1 MHIETFDYPL
11 IHIPAGAFTMGTIP
25 TGMRKTDP
33 EEPQRSVQLDA
44 YAIGMYQVTNAQYA
58 QFVEATEYAHP
69 PFWDDERL
77 NAPDFPVVGVSWHDA
92 INFLEWLGALEGVAY
107 RLPSEAEW
115 EKAARGTNALE
126 YPWGDIWDASR
137 ANTSESGNKRLMPV
151 GSYPSGVS
159 PYGCYDM
166 AGNAYDWCF
175 DWFHAETYKYS
186 PAENPLGAS
195 EGRRKVIRGGSWIA
209 RGEFAARCANRAAYE
224 PIRGLHSVG
233 IRIAMDKC
241 EEWLSAVS
249 LQYVKAVCQ
258 VIMKPNVR
266 SSIIADYESV

>member
-1 MHIETFDYPL
+1 MPIEVFDYPL
-11 IHIPAGAFTMGTIP
+11 IHIRAGEFTMGTIP
-25 TGMRKTDP
+25 TGLRRTDP
-33 EEPQRSVQLDA
+33 EEPQRSVLLDA
-44 YAIGMYQVTNAQYA
+44 YAIGTYQVTNAQYA
-58 QFVEATEYAHP
+58 QFVEATAYAHP
-69 PFWDDERL
+69 QFGSDAHL
-77 NAPDFPVVGVSWHDA
+77 NAPDFPVVGVSWYDA
-92 INFLEWLGALEGVAY
+92 TNFLEWLGTLENVVY

-115 EKAARGTNALE
+115 EKAARGINALE

-151 GSYPSGVS
+151 GSYPEGVS

-166 AGNAYDWCF
+166 AGNAYDWCY

-209 RGEFAARCANRAAYE
+209 RGEFAARSANRAAYE

-233 IRIAMDKC
+233 FRIAVD
-241 EEWLSAVS
+241 L
-249 LQYVKAVCQ
+249 
-258 VIMKPNVR
+258 
-266 SSIIADYESV
+266 

>member
-224 PIRGLHSVG
+224 PIRGLCRYSDCS
-233 IRIAMDKC
+233 R
-241 EEWLSAVS
+241 W
-249 LQYVKAVCQ
+249 
-258 VIMKPNVR
+258 
-266 SSIIADYESV
+266 

>member
-1 MHIETFDYPL
+1 MCYTKGIIRSLCWKDCLPAMHIETLDYPL

-33 EEPQRSVQLDA
+33 EEPQRTVTLDA
-44 YAIGMYQVTNAQYA
+44 YAIGAYQVTNAQYA
-58 QFVEATEYAHP
+58 RFVEATEYAQP

-77 NAPDFPVVGVSWHDA
+77 NAPDFPVVGVSWYDA
-92 INFLEWLGALEGVAY
+92 VNFLEWLGALEDVAY

-115 EKAARGTNALE
+115 EKAARGTHAWE
-126 YPWGDIWDASR
+126 YPRGDTWDASR

-209 RGEFAARCANRAAYE
+209 RGEFA
-224 PIRGLHSVG
+224 G
-233 IRIAMDKC
+233 
-241 EEWLSAVS
+241 
-249 LQYVKAVCQ
+249 AVCEPGS
-258 VIMKPNVR
+258 IR
-266 SSIIADYESV
+266 ADSGSS

>member
-1 MHIETFDYPL
+1 MCYTISVIVSLYQRTDTPTMHIETLDYPL

-33 EEPQRSVQLDA
+33 EEPQRNVQLDA
-44 YAIGMYQVTNAQYA
+44 YAIGTYQITNAQYA
-58 QFVEATEYAHP
+58 QFLEANGYAP
-69 PFWDDERL
+69 PEFWDDERF
-77 NAPDFPVVGVSWHDA
+77 NAPDFPVVGVSWHDVTH
-92 INFLEWLGALEGVAY
+92 FLAWLGTLENMAY

-115 EKAARGTNALE
+115 EKAARGHDARE
-126 YPWGDIWDASR
+126 YPWGDVWDASR
-137 ANTSESGNKRLMPV
+137 ANTSESGNKQLLPV

-175 DWFHAETYKYS
+175 DWFHMEAYKYS
-186 PAENPLGAS
+186 SDENPLGAS

-209 RGEFAARCANRAAYE
+209 RGEYAARCANRAACE

-233 IRIAMDKC
+233 FRVALD
-241 EEWLSAVS
+241 L
-249 LQYVKAVCQ
+249 
-258 VIMKPNVR
+258 
-266 SSIIADYESV
+266 

>member
-1 MHIETFDYPL
+1 MHIETLDYPL

-33 EEPQRSVQLDA
+33 EEPQRSVTLDA
-44 YAIGMYQVTNAQYA
+44 YAIGTFQVTNAQYA
-58 QFVEATEYAHP
+58 RFVEATEYAQP

-77 NAPDFPVVGVSWHDA
+77 NAPDFPVVGVSWYDA
-92 INFLEWLGALEGVAY
+92 VNFFEWLGALEGVAY

-115 EKAARGTNALE
+115 EKAARGTHAWE
-126 YPWGDIWDASR
+126 YPWGNTWDASR

-233 IRIAMDKC
+233 IRIAVDM
-241 EEWLSAVS
+241 
-249 LQYVKAVCQ
+249 
-258 VIMKPNVR
+258 
-266 SSIIADYESV
+266 

>member
-1 MHIETFDYPL
+1 MHIKTLDYPL
-11 IHIPAGAFTMGTIP
+11 IHIRAGEFTMGTVP
-25 TGMRKTDP
+25 TGLRRTDP
-33 EEPQRSVQLDA
+33 EEPQRSVLLDA
-44 YAIGMYQVTNAQYA
+44 YAIGTYQVTNAQYA
-58 QFVEATEYAHP
+58 QFVEATGYAYP
-69 PFWDDERL
+69 QFWSDAHL

-92 INFLEWLGALEGVAY
+92 TNFLEWLGTLENMVY

-115 EKAARGTNALE
+115 EKAARGVNALE

-166 AGNAYDWCF
+166 AGNAYDWCY

-209 RGEFAARCANRAAYE
+209 RGEFAARSANRAAYE

-233 IRIAMDKC
+233 FRIAVD
-241 EEWLSAVS
+241 L
-249 LQYVKAVCQ
+249 
-258 VIMKPNVR
+258 
-266 SSIIADYESV
+266 